1 MEANDHLSLFQHR
14 SMVAGQGYQF
24 QKRKFE
30 EDEELYWDFE
40 ESRQHRDSIV
50 QFEKELVEQGLLH
63 SVRCVCLGC
72 KKVRIE
78 KGVGRNKFSI
88 NGAICRKWSKIWDK
102 WNSLDLDKFEH
113 NSAKRRKE
121 QQIDIGSKFIIN
133 IVDIC
138 PFSSFN

>member
-1 MEANDHLSLFQHR
+1 LEANDSLSLFQHR

-30 EDEELYWDFE
+30 EDERIYWEFE
-40 ESRQHRDSIV
+40 ESRQHRASIA

-63 SVRCVCLGC
+63 SVDCICQGC
-72 KKVRIE
+72 RKVRIE
-78 KGVGRNKFSI
+78 KGVGKNKFKISRAI
-88 NGAICRKWSKIWDK
+88 NCKWSKIWDK
-102 WNSLDLDKFEH
+102 WNSLDLDKFEQD
-113 NSAKRRKE
+113 SAKRRKE